1 MATSKS
7 VAIILKMV
15 GSMSKLEKKELK
27 EYMVP
32 ILGIRKSASSNP
44 YWIKQ
49 VAGIDPM
56 QKGPY
61 QLVGDFLRDT
71 KGLPS
76 STDPLVIAV
85 KFPDRKYV
93 AAIVSAGD
101 TVKIVSGTQTY
112 EFDDVKSLHES
123 DRFADVLD
131 YVTTR
136 LGKKKVA

>member
-1 MATSKS
+1 
-7 VAIILKMV
+7 
-15 GSMSKLEKKELK
+15 MSKLEKKELK

>member
-1 MATSKS
+1 
-7 VAIILKMV
+7 
-15 GSMSKLEKKELK
+15 MSKTEKKELK